1 MRYMYI
7 VRSSH
12 QGPPSE
18 ALIEAMDK
26 QAKEEIQSGR
36 MIDQGG
42 LLPLGMGAEIVLKG
56 DKISVVDGPFVESK
70 EIIGGFAIFEF
81 PGKEEAIASAQDF
94 MEMHRRYMP
103 GWEGVCEMR
112 PMAVHGVEI
121 EGCASSS

>member
-70 EIIGGFAIFEF
+70 EIIGGYAIFEF
-81 PGKEEAIASAQDF
+81 PGKEEAIASAKQF
-94 MEMHRRYMP
+94 MEMHRQYMP

-112 PMAVHGVEI
+112 PMAVHGVE
-121 EGCASSS
+121 EEACASSS